1 MGGCFFIVILDNW
14 TALGINQS
22 GVPNDDM
29 AYVTVMSE
37 REAMMRL
44 VCTHYVHVQK
54 CCVAG
59 KELVFSM
66 ILWNIVWDH

>member
-1 MGGCFFIVILDNW
+1 MTLQPRLACAVLSCGTVGGCFFIVILDNW

-54 CCVAG
+54 C
-59 KELVFSM
+59 
-66 ILWNIVWDH
+66 

>member
-14 TALGINQS
+14 IALGINES

-44 VCTHYVHVQK
+44 VCTHYMYMFRSVVLQVRNW
-54 CCVAG
+54 C
-59 KELVFSM
+59 FQ
-66 ILWNIVWDH
+66 

>member
-1 MGGCFFIVILDNW
+1 M
-14 TALGINQS
+14 S

-29 AYVTVMSE
+29 AHVTVMSE